1 MRTIEQIL
9 NRYMPLEGQFKQDV
23 FITALDNLFRKT
35 ISKSEVMKRAH
46 RLFKK
51 GVETFSEALKQ
62 SWAIEKS
69 KVA

>member
-1 MRTIEQIL
+1 MNKLEQVL
-9 NRYMPLEGQFKQDV
+9 GRYMPTQKAKQDD

-69 KVA
+69 KVV

>member
-1 MRTIEQIL
+1 MNKLEQVL
-9 NRYMPLEGQFKQDV
+9 GRYMPTQKAKQDD
-23 FITALDNLFRKT
+23 FITVLNNLFRKT